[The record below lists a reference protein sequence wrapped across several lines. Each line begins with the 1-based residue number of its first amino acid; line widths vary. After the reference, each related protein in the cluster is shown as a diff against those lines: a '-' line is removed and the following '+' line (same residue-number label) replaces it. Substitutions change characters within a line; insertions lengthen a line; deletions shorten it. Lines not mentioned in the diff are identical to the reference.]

1 METKVDIENWDR
13 KESYLFFK
21 DFKDP
26 FVGITVELDATI
38 IWEFCRAHS
47 LSIHHA
53 LLYCTLSAA
62 NKYLPMRLRRQGD
75 GVVEHS
81 IIDMGCSVLKDGSD
95 AFTFAYY
102 PWTPEESMLDFIR
115 RSCEITKKAAAGLP
129 LDPRPD
135 RTNLMYG
142 TTIPWISFTSFTHPK
157 KGEGHSIPRTVFG
170 KIFQREGKYYLPFQ
184 LEVDHALMDGLHI
197 ARYFELLQQELN
209 KPSLNKIF

>member
-1 METKVDIENWDR
+1 METKVDIEHWDR

-62 NKYLPMRLRRQGD
+62 NKFRPMRLRRKDD

-81 IIDMGCSVLKDGSD
+81 SIDMGCSVLKNDSD

-102 PWTPEESMLDFIR
+102 PWNSQESMLDFIR
-115 RSCEITKKAAAGLP
+115 RSSEITK
-129 LDPRPD
+129 R
-135 RTNLMYG
+135 
-142 TTIPWISFTSFTHPK
+142 
-157 KGEGHSIPRTVFG
+157 
-170 KIFQREGKYYLPFQ
+170 QRLAS
-184 LEVDHALMDGLHI
+184 H
-197 ARYFELLQQELN
+197 
-209 KPSLNKIF
+209 

>member
-1 METKVDIENWDR
+1 
-13 KESYLFFK
+13 
-21 DFKDP
+21 
-26 FVGITVELDATI
+26 
-38 IWEFCRAHS
+38 
-47 LSIHHA
+47 
-53 LLYCTLSAA
+53 
-62 NKYLPMRLRRQGD
+62 MRLRRKDD

-170 KIFQREGKYYLPFQ
+170 KIFQREGKYLLAAESVQYKSAWCILKELALLNSQ
-184 LEVDHALMDGLHI
+184 MEVASSSTVIPTNG
-197 ARYFELLQQELN
+197 
-209 KPSLNKIF
+209 SLKSLKKR

>member
-1 METKVDIENWDR
+1 M
-13 KESYLFFK
+13 
-21 DFKDP
+21 
-26 FVGITVELDATI
+26 
-38 IWEFCRAHS
+38 WEFCRAHS

-62 NKYLPMRLRRQGD
+62 NKFRPMRLRRKDD

-81 IIDMGCSVLKDGSD
+81 SIDMGCSVLKNDSD

-102 PWTPEESMLDFIR
+102 PWNSQESMLDFIH
-115 RSCEITKKAAAGLP
+115 RSSEITQKAAAGLP

-209 KPSLNKIF
+209 APS